1 MLFPTRKVYS
11 PLLICRWIPELALS
25 FNSTN
30 LKLVDTFRLR
40 PVDALRKISTDNY
53 MMGME
58 EIGVIAASKSREM
71 PGAQA
76 QLHELFKN
84 AVQETQ
90 QGVSLGTDMI
100 VAVGRKPPS

>member
-1 MLFPTRKVYS
+1 MFPTRKVYS

-53 MMGME
+53 MLGLE
-58 EIGVIAASKSREM
+58 EIDVLAARKSSEL
-71 PGAQA
+71 PGSQA
-76 QLHELFKN
+76 QVRELFKN
-84 AVQETQ
+84 AIQETQ
-90 QGVSLGTDMI
+90 QGVSLGADMI